1 MPESNY
7 KEEKM
12 NKENVKLGMAP
23 IGWTNDDMPDLGAEN
38 TFQQCVSEMA
48 LAGFTGSEVGSKY
61 PKDPAVLKE
70 YLDIRGIQICNQW
83 FSSFLCSQPYEQV
96 EKDFRAQL
104 SFLKALGADVIG
116 PSEQTRSCQG
126 QLDVS
131 VFSGKAMFT
140 PDEFRRLTDGMNKL
154 GHIAKEE
161 GMRLAF
167 HHHMGTG
174 VQTIEET
181 ERFLNDTDPDKVYL
195 LFDSGHFAFSEED
208 PIAALKKFISRVG
221 HVHLKDMRTDV
232 YKEVKAADSSF
243 LDAVRAGVFTVP
255 GDGSV
260 DFPAIFK
267 ILDENSYKGWMVVE
281 AEQDPAKAN
290 PFKYSKMARA
300 YIKEHTGI

>member
-1 MPESNY
+1 
-7 KEEKM
+7 M
-12 NKENVKLGMAP
+12 NKQNVKLGMAP
-23 IGWTNDDMPDLGAEN
+23 IGWTNDDMPDLGSEN

-48 LAGFTGSEVGSKY
+48 LAGYTGSEVGSKY

-96 EKDFRAQL
+96 EKDFRSQL
-104 SFLKALGADVIG
+104 TFLKALGADVIG

-131 VFSGKAMFT
+131 VFSGKAMFS
-140 PDEFRRLTDGMNKL
+140 DEEFKKLTQGMNKL

-161 GMRLAF
+161 GMKLAF

-195 LFDSGHFAFSEED
+195 LFDSGHFAFSQED

-221 HVHLKDMRTDV
+221 HVHLKDMRGEV
-232 YKEVKAADSSF
+232 YKKVKAADSSF

-255 GDGSV
+255 GDGDV
-260 DFPAIFK
+260 DFPSIFK
-267 ILDENSYKGWMVVE
+267 ILDENNYKGWMVVE

-290 PFKYSKMARA
+290 PFKYSKMARG
-300 YIKEHTGI
+300 YIREFAGI